1 MCSVNDCYCCGNNKL
16 SSLFLPQTQPGHVR
30 AWCHIAWSAQP
41 GLVFALKK
49 TNKGK
54 TPSTLP
60 AFPAC
65 GCQEAGSPTQKK
77 EVLGSRAAR
86 GTCRPGCQ
94 ATPPHH
100 SQTSASG
107 FHWEGLCVYTAV
119 LSAGLTASICALL
132 LKGQSTLGS
141 NAEGDQ
147 RHGPQATC
155 LQQGRK
161 ESSGC

>member
-1 MCSVNDCYCCGNNKL
+1 MVRSAR
-16 SSLFLPQTQPGHVR
+16 PGVR
-30 AWCHIAWSAQP
+30 
-41 GLVFALKK
+41 FKK

-141 NAEGDQ
+141 TLKGTSVTAHRPRVCSREGRRVQAAENLLCAAHSQHSLDHPCGV
-147 RHGPQATC
+147 G
-155 LQQGRK
+155 G
-161 ESSGC
+161 